1 MKNNIF
7 KNQKVNIKD
16 FDPRHNPNFK
26 PPSKEEVFR
35 TFRSRFLESLQT
47 DAYRKG
53 EFTLSSG
60 KKTNH
65 YVNCKPVTL
74 SGEGSILTGTL
85 LLDLIEDDV
94 LAVAGLTLGA
104 DPLVTSVAMTS
115 WLDNQ
120 RRTKLDALIIR
131 KEPKGHGTT
140 SQIEGMLPIKG
151 CKVVVLEDVITTG
164 GSAMKAVNVLREAGY
179 KVEQV
184 LAIVDRQEDDEANDL
199 FEKENI
205 ELISLFT
212 LDEISY

>member
-1 MKNNIF
+1 MTGFNPKN
-7 KNQKVNIKD
+7 
-16 FDPRHNPNFK
+16 FDPKTGAPKNP
-26 PPSKEEVFR
+26 PTKEELFR
-35 TFRSRFLESLQT
+35 MFRDRLLKDLQT

-53 EFTLSSG
+53 DYTLSSG
-60 KKTNH
+60 RKTDH
-65 YVNCKPVTL
+65 YVNCKPVSL
-74 SGEGSILTGTL
+74 SGEGSILVGTL
-85 LLDLIEDDV
+85 LLDLIDDET

-131 KEPKGHGTT
+131 KEAKDHGTT

-151 CKVVVLEDVITTG
+151 CKICVLEDVVTTG
-164 GSAMKAVNVLREAGY
+164 ESAMKAVRVLREAGY

-184 LAIVDRQEDDEANDL
+184 LSIVDRQENDEADDL

-205 ELISLFT
+205 EFVSLFT
-212 LDEISY
+212 LDDISY

>member
-1 MKNNIF
+1 M
-7 KNQKVNIKD
+7 
-16 FDPRHNPNFK
+16 DPNTPPAFAEK
-26 PPSKEEVFR
+26 PPVPQTKEEMFR
-35 TFRSRFLESLQT
+35 MFRDRLLQSLQT

-53 EFTLSSG
+53 EYTLSSG
-60 KKTNH
+60 KKTDH

-74 SGEGSILTGTL
+74 SGEGSILVGTL
-85 LLDLIEDDV
+85 LLDLVEDET

-115 WLDNQ
+115 WLDNT
-120 RRTKLDALIIR
+120 RRTKLNSLIIR

-151 CKVVVLEDVITTG
+151 CKIVVLEDVVTTG
-164 GSAMKAVNVLREAGY
+164 ESAMKAVRVLREAGY

-184 LAIVDRQEDDEANDL
+184 ISIVDRQEDDEADNL

-205 ELISLFT
+205 EFVSLFT
-212 LDEISY
+212 LDDISY

>member
-1 MKNNIF
+1 MTGFNPKN
-7 KNQKVNIKD
+7 
-16 FDPRHNPNFK
+16 FDPKTGVPKK
-26 PPSKEEVFR
+26 PPTKEELFR
-35 TFRSRFLESLQT
+35 MFRDRLLQSLQT

-53 EFTLSSG
+53 EYTLSSG
-60 KKTNH
+60 KKTDH

-74 SGEGSILTGTL
+74 SGEGSILVGTL
-85 LLDLIEDDV
+85 LLDLVEDET

-115 WLDNQ
+115 WLDNT
-120 RRTKLDALIIR
+120 RRTKLNSLIIR

-151 CKVVVLEDVITTG
+151 CKIVVLEDVVTTG
-164 GSAMKAVNVLREAGY
+164 ESAMKAVRVLREAGY

-184 LAIVDRQEDDEANDL
+184 ISIVDRQEDDEADNL

-205 ELISLFT
+205 EFVSLFT
-212 LDEISY
+212 LDDISY

>member
-1 MKNNIF
+1 MTAFNPKN
-7 KNQKVNIKD
+7 
-16 FDPRHNPNFK
+16 FDPKTGQPQK
-26 PPSKEEVFR
+26 PPTKEEMFR
-35 TFRSRFLESLQT
+35 MFRDRLLQNLQT

-53 EFTLSSG
+53 EYTLSSG
-60 KKTNH
+60 KKTDH

-74 SGEGSILTGTL
+74 SGEGSILVGTL
-85 LLDLIEDDV
+85 LLDLVEDET

-115 WLDNQ
+115 WLDNT
-120 RRTKLDALIIR
+120 RRSKLNSLIIR

-151 CKVVVLEDVITTG
+151 CKIVVLEDVVTTG
-164 GSAMKAVNVLREAGY
+164 ESAMKAVRVLREAGY

-184 LAIVDRQEDDEANDL
+184 ISIVDRQEDDEADNL

-205 ELISLFT
+205 EFVSLFT
-212 LDEISY
+212 LDDISY

>member
-1 MKNNIF
+1 MTAFNPKN
-7 KNQKVNIKD
+7 
-16 FDPRHNPNFK
+16 FDPKTGQPQK
-26 PPSKEEVFR
+26 PPTKEEMFR
-35 TFRSRFLESLQT
+35 MFRDRLLQSLQT

-53 EFTLSSG
+53 EYTLSSG
-60 KKTNH
+60 KKTDH

-74 SGEGSILTGTL
+74 SGEGSILVGTL
-85 LLDLIEDDV
+85 LLDLVEDET

-115 WLDNQ
+115 WLDNT
-120 RRTKLDALIIR
+120 RRTKLNSLIIR

-151 CKVVVLEDVITTG
+151 CKIVVLEDVVTTG
-164 GSAMKAVNVLREAGY
+164 ESAMKAVRVLREAGY

-184 LAIVDRQEDDEANDL
+184 ISIVDRQEDDEADNL

-205 ELISLFT
+205 EFVSLFT
-212 LDEISY
+212 LDDISY